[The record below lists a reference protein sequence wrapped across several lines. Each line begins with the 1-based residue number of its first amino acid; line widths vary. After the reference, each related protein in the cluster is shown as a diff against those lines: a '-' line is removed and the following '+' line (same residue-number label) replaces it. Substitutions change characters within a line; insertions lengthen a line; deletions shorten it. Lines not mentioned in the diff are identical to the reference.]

1 MVVYHLDEVL
11 YQGLTEQY
19 GNRNLRRT
27 EINLA
32 SSGADKYS
40 LVTKKRLKTKAKCI
54 SSHVQVYVVEL
65 LKVHIEI
72 ESFVFFSFE
81 SLAFVLSK
89 NGGFGG
95 GGKGSKINKFAI
107 LLINGGKGGYGGGGT
122 PLFLGCSFCGL
133 TYSGLYI
140 FIPY

>member
-72 ESFVFFSFE
+72 ESFVFFLLNPWLLFYPRMAVSVVVVRAARST
-81 SLAFVLSK
+81 SLQ
-89 NGGFGG
+89 
-95 GGKGSKINKFAI
+95 
-107 LLINGGKGGYGGGGT
+107 
-122 PLFLGCSFCGL
+122 FC
-133 TYSGLYI
+133 
-140 FIPY
+140 